1 MAMTI
6 FLQQSACAATDTFHR
21 CQASQVDP
29 RIISQLKYDRSSAP
43 NHKLSRLPDL
53 NLGFI
58 LQIRRN
64 MKNLAVVH
72 ASAPK
77 EAPLP
82 AHPSPGGGH
91 YWKVHILG
99 TIVAMLLSFSKG
111 KWGPLLILK
120 EKVETTIEELEQ
132 ISDVVEEVA
141 DKVEEV
147 AEAAAKHLP
156 EGKLQDAAEFID
168 KLAEEIEKNAHL
180 AGDLLEK
187 VEDMG
192 DEVDSFLDSNNQD
205 KTVVSEEAKD
215 HK

>member
-1 MAMTI
+1 M
-6 FLQQSACAATDTFHR
+6 FVR
-21 CQASQVDP
+21 
-29 RIISQLKYDRSSAP
+29 
-43 NHKLSRLPDL
+43 
-53 NLGFI
+53 
-58 LQIRRN
+58 
-64 MKNLAVVH
+64 KNLAVVH